1 MRFSI
6 LFLLLFS
13 IELAAQKPD
22 GTLPVELVYFQGYF
36 ADGKVILF
44 WGTAT
49 EVNNYGFEVER
60 GNRQQAVGNNAWE
73 KVGFVLGSGNSN
85 SPKSYYY
92 EDSTDLQQAIY
103 HYRLKQIDN
112 DGAFKYSDSIEIST
126 ITKLEREPQPL
137 FNFSL
142 EQNFPNP
149 FNPTTVISWQ
159 LAVGSS
165 VTLKVFDVLGSE
177 VATLV
182 DEEQPSGNYSI
193 IFDTTNNPQ
202 LTTNSLPSG
211 VYLYQLRAGN
221 FVETKKLV
229 ITK

>member
-1 MRFSI
+1 MTFSF

-13 IELAAQKPD
+13 FELAAQKPA

-49 EVNNYGFEVER
+49 EVNNYGFNVER
-60 GNRQQAVGNNAWE
+60 KLSQTDWTT
-73 KVGFVLGSGNSN
+73 VGFVFGSGNSN
-85 SPKSYYY
+85 SPKSYYF

-126 ITKLEREPQPL
+126 TTKVERET
-137 FNFSL
+137 NTVAAFSL

-159 LAVGSS
+159 LAVSS
-165 VTLKVFDVLGSE
+165 YVTLKVYDLLGNKI
-177 VATLV
+177 ATLV
-182 DEEQPSGNYSI
+182 NEEQSQGKYSV
-193 IFDTTNNPQ
+193 IFDATNNQQ

-211 VYLYQLRAGN
+211 IYFYQLRTDK
-221 FVETKKLV
+221 FIETKKFVLA
-229 ITK
+229 K

>member
-1 MRFSI
+1 MRLSF

-13 IELAAQKPD
+13 FELAAQKPA

-49 EVNNYGFEVER
+49 EVNNYGFNVER
-60 GNRQQAVGNNAWE
+60 KLSQTDWTT
-73 KVGFVLGSGNSN
+73 VGFVFGSGNSN
-85 SPKSYYY
+85 SPKSYYF

-126 ITKLEREPQPL
+126 TTKVERET
-137 FNFSL
+137 NTVAAFSL

-159 LAVGSS
+159 LAVSS
-165 VTLKVFDVLGSE
+165 YVTLKVYDLLGNKI
-177 VATLV
+177 ATLV
-182 DEEQPSGNYSI
+182 NEEQSQGKYSV
-193 IFDTTNNPQ
+193 IFDATNNQQ

-211 VYLYQLRAGN
+211 IYFYQLRTDK
-221 FVETKKLV
+221 FIETKKFVLA
-229 ITK
+229 K

>member
-1 MRFSI
+1 MRY
-6 LFLLLFS
+6 LLLFIFLFTFAVS
-13 IELAAQKPD
+13 AQKRD

-49 EVNNYGFEVER
+49 EVNNYGFNVER
-60 GNRQQAVGNNAWE
+60 KLTQTDWTTI
-73 KVGFVLGSGNSN
+73 GFVFGSGNSN
-85 SPKSYYY
+85 SPKSYYF

-126 ITKLEREPQPL
+126 ITKVENDTKPL
-137 FNFSL
+137 PGFSL

-159 LAVGSS
+159 LAVGSY
-165 VTLKVFDVLGSE
+165 VTLKVFDILGNE
-177 VATLV
+177 TATLV
-182 DEEQPSGNYSI
+182 NEEQNAGAHNYELGIRNYELS
-193 IFDTTNNPQ
+193 
-202 LTTNSLPSG
+202 SG
-211 VYLYQLRAGN
+211 VYFYQLRAGK
-221 FVETKKLV
+221 FVETKKFIL
-229 ITK
+229 TK

>member
-1 MRFSI
+1 MR
-6 LFLLLFS
+6 FLLLFIFLFTFVVS
-13 IELAAQKPD
+13 AQKPN

-49 EVNNYGFEVER
+49 EVNNYGFNVER
-60 GNRQQAVGNNAWE
+60 KLPQTDWTTI
-73 KVGFVLGSGNSN
+73 GFVFGSGNSN
-85 SPKSYYY
+85 SPKSYYF

-112 DGAFKYSDSIEIST
+112 DGVFKHSDSIEIST
-126 ITKLEREPQPL
+126 IVKIESEPQSLPG
-137 FNFSL
+137 FSL

-159 LAVGSS
+159 LAVESL
-165 VTLKVFDVLGSE
+165 VTLKIFDVLGKE
-177 VATLV
+177 VATLIN
-182 DEEQPSGNYSI
+182 EERSPGRYAI
-193 IFDTTNNPQ
+193 KFDATNNLQ

-211 VYLYQLRAGN
+211 VYFYQLRTEK
-221 FVETKKLV
+221 FVETKKFIL
-229 ITK
+229 TK